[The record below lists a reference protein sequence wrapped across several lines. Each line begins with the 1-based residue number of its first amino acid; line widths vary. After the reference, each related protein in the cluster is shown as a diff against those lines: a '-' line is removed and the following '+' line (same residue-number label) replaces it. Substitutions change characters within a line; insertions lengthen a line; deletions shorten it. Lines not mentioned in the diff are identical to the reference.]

1 MQFLG
6 ACATAFGLGFL
17 YFVSAVPVTAAMGLP
32 TWVAALFAWIGYSAG
47 AVVIAFAGEPLRA
60 WFAKRLKIQPNPG
73 NPNLVM
79 RAWNRYGLPALG
91 ILAPVTVGPQAGAL
105 LAIALGAKRAPVVA
119 AIALGAVP
127 WAIAFAILTSLGI
140 KLVK

>member
-17 YFVSAVPVTAAMGLP
+17 YFVGAVPVAAAMGLP
-32 TWVAALFAWIGYSAG
+32 AWAAAIFAWAGYSAG
-47 AVVIAFAGEPLRA
+47 GVVVAFAGEPLRA
-60 WFAKRLKIQPNPG
+60 WIARRWKIQPNPG

-91 ILAPVTVGPQAGAL
+91 LLAPVTIGPQAGAL
-105 LAIALGAKRAPVVA
+105 LAIALGAKRGPVVA
-119 AIALGAVP
+119 AIAFGAIP
-127 WAIAFAILTSLGI
+127 WAIALGVLTSLGI